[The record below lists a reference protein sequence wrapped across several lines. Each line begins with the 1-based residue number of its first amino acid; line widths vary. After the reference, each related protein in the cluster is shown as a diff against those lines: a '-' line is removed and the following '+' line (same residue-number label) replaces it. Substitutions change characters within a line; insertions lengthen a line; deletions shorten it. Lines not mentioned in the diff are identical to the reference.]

1 MSEIENTALETQET
15 TTDAPEAAAG
25 IFTPDMIQK
34 AIESQSGA
42 INEALQAYINAE
54 VQKRIAGVAPK
65 KDTTNSVA
73 VDKAKFEKMSYKE
86 RLQLFNASPET
97 YKKLTI
103 GACE

>member
-1 MSEIENTALETQET
+1 MDDNNTTIETQDKPAEGQDT
-15 TTDAPEAAAG
+15 PPAVL
-25 IFTPDMIQK
+25 TPDMITA

-65 KDTTNSVA
+65 ANTTNTAA

-86 RLQLFNASPET
+86 RLQLFNSSPET

>member
-1 MSEIENTALETQET
+1 MNEDNATVETQDKPTEGQEST
-15 TTDAPEAAAG
+15 PAVLTTD
-25 IFTPDMIQK
+25 MITA

-65 KDTTNSVA
+65 ANTTNTAA
-73 VDKAKFEKMSYKE
+73 VDKAKFEKMGYKE
-86 RLQLFNASPET
+86 RLQLFNSSPET